1 MTKIIECVPNFSEG
15 RNIGIINEITAA
27 AERVKGMVLL
37 NVDRG
42 EDANRTVVTFA
53 GDPDSVCEAAFRAI
67 KRASELI
74 DMSRHKG
81 VHPRFGATDVCP
93 LIPLSGITMGETVEY
108 ARKLAER
115 TGKELQIPVYC
126 YEYAAF
132 SEQRRSL
139 ASCRA
144 GGYEGLK
151 NKINSETWKPDFGPA
166 EWTEQVAKSG
176 ATAIGARKIL
186 IAYNIN
192 LNTKLAEI
200 AKSIASEIR
209 ESGNKGLKNVKAIGW
224 YIEEFGKAQVSM
236 NLTDISVTPVH
247 VVFEQVCKKA
257 EEHGVNVTGSEL
269 VGLIP
274 LQAMTDAGRYYLKK
288 QSVSKKYSEEELIE
302 KAIEYLGLDE
312 LSLFDPREK
321 IIERLYYGK
330 TGKKLEIRI

>member
-15 RNIGIINEITAA
+15 KNIGIINEITAA
-27 AERVKGMVLL
+27 AESVKGVVLL

-53 GDPDSVCEAAFRAI
+53 GDPDSVSEAAFRAI

-93 LIPLSGITMGETVEY
+93 LIPLSGITMEETVEY

-115 TGKELQIPVYC
+115 TGNELQIPVYC

-139 ASCRA
+139 AKCRA

-151 NKINSETWKPDFGPA
+151 DKINSEAWKPDFGPA
-166 EWTEQVAKSG
+166 EWTEQVAGSG

-192 LNTKLAEI
+192 LNTKSVKI

-236 NLTDISVTPVH
+236 NLTDISVTSVH
-247 VVFEQVCKKA
+247 VVSEQVCKKA
-257 EEHGVNVTGSEL
+257 EEHGVSVTGSEL

-274 LQAMTDAGRYYLKK
+274 LQAMIDAGKYYMQNQNISK
-288 QSVSKKYSEEELIE
+288 QISEEELI
-302 KAIEYLGLDE
+302 D
-312 LSLFDPREK
+312 
-321 IIERLYYGK
+321 
-330 TGKKLEIRI
+330 

>member
-15 RNIGIINEITAA
+15 KNIRIIKEITAA
-27 AERVKGMVLL
+27 AESVKGVVLL

-53 GDPDSVCEAAFRAI
+53 GDPDSVSEAAFRAI

-74 DMSRHKG
+74 DMSLHKG

-93 LIPLSGITMGETVEY
+93 LIPLSGITMEETVEY
-108 ARKLAER
+108 ARKLAEK
-115 TGKELQIPVYC
+115 TGNELKIPVYC

-132 SEQRRSL
+132 SEQRKSL
-139 ASCRA
+139 ANCRS

-151 NKINSETWKPDFGPA
+151 EKIASEKWKPDFGPDIWS
-166 EWTEQVAKSG
+166 ERIAKTG

-192 LNTKLAEI
+192 LNTKSANI
-200 AKSIASEIR
+200 AKSIASKVR
-209 ESGNKGLKNVKAIGW
+209 ESGNGGLKNVKAIGW
-224 YIEEFGKAQVSM
+224 YIEEYGKAQVSM

-247 VVFEQVCKKA
+247 VVFEEVCKKA
-257 EEHGVNVTGSEL
+257 EEHGVSVTGSEL

-274 LQAMTDAGRYYLKK
+274 LQSMIDAGKYYLQK
-288 QSVSKKYSEEELIE
+288 QNIPGQYFEEELID

-312 LSLFDPREK
+312 LSPFKPRDK
-321 IIERLYYGK
+321 IIEHLYYAR
-330 TGKKLEIRI
+330 TGKKLKIRI